1 MITRYVTEEPSRRK
15 RDVQQKLE
23 TTFTDLVTT
32 FDHGRPIVS
41 TRRHTVTL
49 GMTLMRCVVSF
60 FFSWLTFARREAAA
74 SVVCLCVCQSSLH
87 NRLRKK
93 ELPQLP
99 GTLHITDTVHLPA
112 TTRLEP
118 AVTRI
123 VEPALVREHVP
134 IDPRPVDHTY
144 YTTYTYFTTTL
155 SHGVPVTKTRYVS
168 LRCFQGSPS
177 QSAALHSLCEIN
189 TNLCKARRK

>member
-1 MITRYVTEEPSRRK
+1 MTEEPSRKK

-32 FDHGRPIVS
+32 FDHGRPVVS

-49 GMTLMRCVVSF
+49 GSSPRLFSEFFRGDSF
-60 FFSWLTFARREAAA
+60 KMLLASEQLREVRLT
-74 SVVCLCVCQSSLH
+74 
-87 NRLRKK
+87 NRKYYEIL
-93 ELPQLP
+93 

-112 TTRLEP
+112 ATRSEP
-118 AVTRI
+118 VVTRI

-155 SHGVPVTKTRYVS
+155 SHGIPVTQTRFVK
-168 LRCFQGSPS
+168 R
-177 QSAALHSLCEIN
+177 
-189 TNLCKARRK
+189 